1 MKISVL
7 SKEQAFKVL
16 KAGLYVGISAALD
29 YVISATQG
37 TEFGVLTPLINV
49 ALVTL
54 KQLFTEAE

>member
-1 MKISVL
+1 MTISAL
-7 SKEQAFKVL
+7 SKSQAVKVL
-16 KAGLYVGISAALD
+16 KVALYVGVSAALD

-37 TEFGVLTPLINV
+37 TEFGVLTPLINI